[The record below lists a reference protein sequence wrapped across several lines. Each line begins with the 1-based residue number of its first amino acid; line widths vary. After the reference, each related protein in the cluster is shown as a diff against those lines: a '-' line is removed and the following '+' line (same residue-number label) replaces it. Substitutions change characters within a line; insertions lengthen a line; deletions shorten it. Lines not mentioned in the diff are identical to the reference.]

1 MSNVNKKAFAKKAL
15 TGAVLLATS
24 PAWGKGQG
32 GGNAVGKSQLGV
44 NHLSME
50 IVPGAYCTVCA
61 DQDALNGKTGS
72 NIMPN
77 TMSVAVDPF
86 QTRFIELIF
95 QVRDILAQG
104 QDHVLFLLYS
114 PQTSPSPQI
123 PTPKSRNGLE
133 LDTSA
138 MEVLAIYN
146 IPAQKMIA
154 QPKTRIGQA
163 NPAPHSTVSFS
174 VNLDTSILPTF
185 MDGNEK
191 VYLQAALM
199 KKEDFDEQKY
209 SEAILSDLDTLSF
222 VPMTCPENHASIS
235 VDVSPETGTD
245 QDSAGEPVDP
255 GTMTVTDTAGNVSKV
270 TATASAEANA
280 TIHFGVSSA
289 GKTGGR

>member
-1 MSNVNKKAFAKKAL
+1 MSKVNKKSFAKKAL

-77 TMSVAVDPF
+77 TMTVAVDPF

-104 QDHVLFLLYS
+104 QDNVLFLLYS
-114 PQTSPSPQI
+114 PQKSPSPQI
-123 PTPKSRNGLE
+123 PTPKSLHGLE
-133 LDTSA
+133 LDLSA
-138 MEVLAIYN
+138 LEILAIYN
-146 IPAQKMIA
+146 IPAQEMIA
-154 QPKTRIGQA
+154 QPQTRLGQA
-163 NPAPHSTVSFS
+163 NPAPHSTASFS

-191 VYLQAALM
+191 VYLQAVLL
-199 KKEDFDEQKY
+199 KKEDYDTQKY
-209 SEAILSDLDTLSF
+209 SESILSDLDTLSF
-222 VPMTCPENHASIS
+222 VSMTCPENHASIS
-235 VDVSPETGTD
+235 VDVAPATGQDTD
-245 QDSAGEPVDP
+245 LAGEQIDP
-255 GTMTVTDTAGNVSKV
+255 GTMTVTDTGGNVTKV
-270 TATASAEANA
+270 TATASAEASA
-280 TIHFGVSSA
+280 TVHFSGS
-289 GKTGGR
+289 GKGGR